1 MAGQAGAEEVRLVLV
16 LDGGGE
22 RVLVFLPGFMTAA
35 ESYVEVLTPVADA
48 GVTVLVP
55 QLYRRGVGALAGRVP
70 VSSEASAAAD
80 LVRVTAAERGT
91 PLVHLGGHSRGGQA
105 AWRAAALLAAEGLPA
120 GLVVIDPVDGA
131 GRRPTEADATAEP
144 AAFDVRTLVIGAGLG
159 GRCAPEAVNHAVFAA
174 AAPFAQHVLVT
185 GMGHVDLLDDR
196 PRALARRLCPG
207 GPDPDSARTSVS
219 ALLVAFLAGTPLP
232 ALDGAVE
239 VLQA

>member
-1 MAGQAGAEEVRLVLV
+1 VLV

-70 VSSEASAAAD
+70 VSSEAAAAAD

-91 PLVHLGGHSRGGQA
+91 RLVHLGGHSRGGQA
-105 AWRAAALLAAEGLPA
+105 AWRAAALLASEGLPA
-120 GLVVIDPVDGA
+120 SLVLVDPVDGA

-144 AAFDVRTLVIGAGLG
+144 AAFEVRTLIVGAGLG
-159 GRCAPEAVNHAVFAA
+159 GRCAPEPVNHTLFAA
-174 AAPFAQHVLVT
+174 AAPFAQHVVVADL
-185 GMGHVDLLDDR
+185 GHVDLLDDR

-219 ALLVAFLAGTPLP
+219 ALLVAFIAGAALP
-232 ALDGAVE
+232 TLGDAVD
-239 VLQA
+239 VLRA